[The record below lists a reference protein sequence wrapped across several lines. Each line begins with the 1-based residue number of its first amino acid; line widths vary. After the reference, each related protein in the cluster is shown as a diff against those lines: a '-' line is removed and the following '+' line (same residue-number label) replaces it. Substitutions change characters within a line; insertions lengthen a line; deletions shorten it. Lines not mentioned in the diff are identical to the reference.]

1 MKLNNIRR
9 KTALP
14 IMDEYAKKTREELTA
29 VCKERKIKGYS
40 TKTKDEII
48 KLLAT
53 PINNDTNT
61 TNEVLLNEI
70 LEKFSLKETANLLN
84 LAIGTVQRWI
94 ELKNIPPQYKFD
106 LLRLL
111 AKDIHPQDYKS
122 SEKDQFFTPE
132 HITKLC
138 WDTFKNK
145 VGINVDDYIFIEP
158 SAGDGAF
165 LTLLPKNTIAL
176 DIEPR
181 HALVKKQDYLL
192 WHPTDMTKKYIVF
205 GNPPFGLRGHVALNF
220 IRHSLKFADYVCF
233 ILPQLF
239 ESDGKG
245 SPRKRVEGYNLIHSE
260 KLSAL
265 FYTPENTNVDVNGVF
280 QIWSK
285 FTTNVDYALSEPNQE
300 NIKVYSLSDG
310 GTVSS
315 TRNKK
320 MLDKCD
326 IYLPSTCF
334 GKENMKLY
342 DTFNELPGRKGYGI
356 VFLKNK
362 ERMKEKSKTIDW
374 SSASFLSTNSA
385 YNLRTSIIID
395 TLNAISGV

>member
-1 MKLNNIRR
+1 
-9 KTALP
+9 
-14 IMDEYAKKTREELTA
+14 MDGYTKKTRGELIA
-29 VCKERKIKGYS
+29 ICKEKKMKGYS

-48 KLLAT
+48 KLLSEVV
-53 PINNDTNT
+53 DTN
-61 TNEVLLNEI
+61 ELLLNNI
-70 LEKFSLKETANLLN
+70 LEKYSLKETANLLN

-111 AKDIHPQDYKS
+111 SKDINPQEYKS

-132 HITKLC
+132 HITKHC
-138 WDTFKNK
+138 WSVFKDK
-145 VGINVDDYIFIEP
+145 VDIKTDDYIFIEP

-165 LTLLPKNTIAL
+165 LKILPTNTIAL

-181 HALVKKQDYLL
+181 HESIVKQDYLL
-192 WHPTDMTKKYIVF
+192 WNPDDMSKKYIVF

-220 IRHSLKFADYVCF
+220 IRHSANFADYVCF

-260 KLSAL
+260 KISAL

-285 FTTNVDYALSEPNQE
+285 FTTNVDYKISQPNQD

-334 GKENMKLY
+334 GKENMRLY

-362 ERMKEKSKTIDW
+362 ETMKEKSKTIDW
-374 SSASFLSTNSA
+374 SNASFLSTNSA

-395 TLNAISGV
+395 TLNII